1 MPANI
6 PQCVYA
12 VTKRLIFAVD
22 KDEIEEGSDV
32 LAVILQRQFSYFA
45 EEDGFNGLLKH
56 LGDSHWCENFRVIR
70 DSFDET
76 HPLMPVSMW
85 KGHNIDADFRDLIGG
100 LTNFDPA
107 KRITAH
113 EALAHRWFADLG
125 TDEWLRVWH
134 STL

>member
-1 MPANI
+1 MPTNI

-22 KDEIEEGSDV
+22 QDELEEGSDV

-45 EEDGFNGLLKH
+45 DEDGFNGLLKH
-56 LGDSHWCENFRVIR
+56 LGDSPWCNMFGVVR
-70 DSFDET
+70 DSFNET

-85 KGHNIDADFRDLIGG
+85 KGHNIDADFRDLVSG

-113 EALAHRWFADLG
+113 EALAHRWFADVG
-125 TDEWLRVWH
+125 TDE
-134 STL
+134 